1 MRKFFDGVRRLVTNR
16 VFSRVLLGYL
26 ALTLIMAALCGASYA
41 LALRLSREHAADR
54 NALLFE
60 NASASIN
67 AAYDVVDRFTSDV
80 YKLPQLNR
88 LLHTSSLPSDVT
100 YLLYETVRA
109 LPALSDGQGLVEN
122 YYVYLPALNAV
133 VAPSQ
138 GFVHLE
144 KYYDVYFRID
154 PEQSFDQ
161 WREMLLSISGRSLL
175 GSWRNDSGIFDA
187 VPLSVSVSGAPSSV
201 LLYRIDGERLLR
213 QFSDAFSSVSECA
226 VIADLNGRILGVS
239 GRDEELAAHLAAR
252 ALPADSGVCTISE
265 KGVQYML
272 SYTTVGKMGARL
284 MVLIPVSALQAQAH
298 ASISG
303 LLNVLVWLLLAGVG
317 MIALLILGGIQP
329 LLSVAEH
336 ASSMQPAARGVQAIS
351 DMVDS
356 IESRNASLAQKL
368 AEHQQSMRAFCANR
382 LVHGQRSDARAIA
395 AIAADARLPL
405 HGSRFR
411 GVLAE
416 FRRGGAPAEA
426 LPPEL
431 LSDLLNA
438 YSPRLI
444 FLQMERLNAAAYLLT
459 LDDRSPDELRAFFAP
474 LYERVRARYGMDPLF
489 YVGAPCDS
497 PERIPQSFSSARWLT
512 AFATR
517 DQWLYVDQEGR
528 QNVRLSDVLSSD
540 EEQRLVN
547 GLMTGNLETVNAVL
561 DEIYRHS
568 RIENNLQGFRRQYL
582 YCRLIGILAK
592 CVPDA
597 NEAPLPESLMQADVE
612 EFFAWL
618 RPQYARCCE
627 LAQSK
632 STQRSLRMVEDIR
645 QYIEENYADMNLS
658 LNLLASNFGITAN
671 YLSGM
676 FKKQFGMNFSAYL
689 EQVRLSHAELLLET
703 RLSIDDVALQTG
715 YANADSFR
723 RAFKRASGMSP
734 SQYRSLA
741 AEKAVGTTNG

>member
-1 MRKFFDGVRRLVTNR
+1 MTNR

-26 ALTLIMAALCGASYA
+26 ALTLIMASLCGTSYA

-80 YKLPQLNR
+80 YSLPQLSR
-88 LLHTSSLPSDVT
+88 LLHTSSLPSDTT
-100 YLLYETVRA
+100 YLFYETVRA
-109 LPALSDGQGLVEN
+109 LPALADGQGLVEN
-122 YYVYLPALNAV
+122 YYIYLPALDAV
-133 VAPSQ
+133 VAPNQ

-144 KYYDVYFRID
+144 KYYDAYFRID
-154 PEQSFDQ
+154 PDQSYSQ
-161 WREMLLSISGRSLL
+161 WREMLLSSPRRSLQ
-175 GSWRNDSGIFDA
+175 GSWRNNSGIFDV
-187 VPLSVSVSGAPSSV
+187 VPQDVGVSGVPSSI
-201 LLYRIDGERLLR
+201 LLFQIDGERLLR

-239 GRDEELAAHLAAR
+239 GRDEELAAQLAAR
-252 ALPADSGVCTISE
+252 PLPTGSGTCTIRE
-265 KGVQYML
+265 KGVPYML
-272 SYTTVGKMGARL
+272 SYTTVEKMGARL

-303 LLNVLVWLLLAGVG
+303 LLNALVWLLLAGVG
-317 MIALLILGGIQP
+317 MIALLILGGVRP

-351 DMVDS
+351 DMVVS
-356 IESRNASLAQKL
+356 IESRNTALAQKL

-382 LVHGQRSDARAIA
+382 LVHGERNDAHAIA
-395 AIAADARLPL
+395 AIAAEARLPL
-405 HGSRFR
+405 QGKRFH

-416 FRRGGAPAEA
+416 FRRDGAPAEA

-431 LSDLLNA
+431 LSDLMND

-459 LDDRSPDELRAFFAP
+459 LDERSPDELRAFFAP
-474 LYERVRARYGMDPLF
+474 LYEQVRSRYGLDPLF

-528 QNVRLSDVLSSD
+528 QSVRLSDVLSSD

-547 GLMTGNLETVNAVL
+547 GVMTGSLETVNAVL

-592 CVPDA
+592 CVPET
-597 NEAPLPESLMQADVE
+597 NETALPESLMQADAE

-618 RPQYARCCE
+618 RPQYVRCCE
-627 LAQSK
+627 LAQRK
-632 STQRSLRMVEDIR
+632 STQRSLRMVEEIR
-645 QYIEENYADMNLS
+645 QYIEENYSDMNLS
-658 LNLLASNFGITAN
+658 LNLLASAFGITAN
-671 YLSGM
+671 YLSGV
-676 FKKQFGMNFSAYL
+676 FKKHFGMNFSAYL
-689 EQVRLSHAELLLET
+689 EQVRLSHAESLLET
-703 RLSIDDVALQTG
+703 RLSIDDVALRAG

-723 RAFKRASGMSP
+723 RAFKRACGMSP
-734 SQYRSLA
+734 SQYRSLS
-741 AEKAVGTTNG
+741 AERDARTADD

>member
-1 MRKFFDGVRRLVTNR
+1 
-16 VFSRVLLGYL
+16 
-26 ALTLIMAALCGASYA
+26 
-41 LALRLSREHAADR
+41 
-54 NALLFE
+54 
-60 NASASIN
+60 
-67 AAYDVVDRFTSDV
+67 
-80 YKLPQLNR
+80 
-88 LLHTSSLPSDVT
+88 
-100 YLLYETVRA
+100 
-109 LPALSDGQGLVEN
+109 
-122 YYVYLPALNAV
+122 
-133 VAPSQ
+133 
-138 GFVHLE
+138 
-144 KYYDVYFRID
+144 
-154 PEQSFDQ
+154 
-161 WREMLLSISGRSLL
+161 
-175 GSWRNDSGIFDA
+175 
-187 VPLSVSVSGAPSSV
+187 
-201 LLYRIDGERLLR
+201 
-213 QFSDAFSSVSECA
+213 
-226 VIADLNGRILGVS
+226 
-239 GRDEELAAHLAAR
+239 
-252 ALPADSGVCTISE
+252 
-265 KGVQYML
+265 
-272 SYTTVGKMGARL
+272 
-284 MVLIPVSALQAQAH
+284 
-298 ASISG
+298 
-303 LLNVLVWLLLAGVG
+303 
-317 MIALLILGGIQP
+317 
-329 LLSVAEH
+329 
-336 ASSMQPAARGVQAIS
+336 
-351 DMVDS
+351 
-356 IESRNASLAQKL
+356 
-368 AEHQQSMRAFCANR
+368 
-382 LVHGQRSDARAIA
+382 
-395 AIAADARLPL
+395 
-405 HGSRFR
+405 
-411 GVLAE
+411 
-416 FRRGGAPAEA
+416 
-426 LPPEL
+426 
-431 LSDLLNA
+431 
-438 YSPRLI
+438 
-444 FLQMERLNAAAYLLT
+444 MERLNAAAYLLT